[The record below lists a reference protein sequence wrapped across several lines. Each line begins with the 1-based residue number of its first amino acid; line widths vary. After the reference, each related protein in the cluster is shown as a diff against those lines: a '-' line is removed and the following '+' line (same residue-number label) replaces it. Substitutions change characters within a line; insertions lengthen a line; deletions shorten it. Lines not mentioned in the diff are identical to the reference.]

1 MGVLMSPDAAHPR
14 AACILPPPPTIS
26 PKFQTTTAADWDLA
40 DEIGSGAFGV
50 VRLGIRRT
58 TGEVGAIKMQKDARE
73 PSMQRELDALQ
84 RIKAKGGHKN
94 IVDLKDV
101 FEHNGHTCIV
111 TEFVSGGELFE
122 HIVRYGA
129 FEEPRARKMMQD
141 IVEGVAFLHDHGLVH
156 KDLKPEN
163 VLLRFSD
170 KRDDNPATLVDF
182 GSAGPASRVLDTDI
196 GTTVYL
202 PPEVLR
208 RGGVCTPAADVWAM
222 GCILYIVL
230 TGRHP
235 FDIDGTAP
243 EKTIE
248 SRIRKGHVSFKHAAC
263 QHLSSDAKDLIRHML
278 QKDPEMRPSAKQVL
292 AHPWM
297 TQQHQLVLDIVMMG
311 AATVAT
317 DNNQIRSKKL
327 LVL

>member
-1 MGVLMSPDAAHPR
+1 MSPKTAATIHP
-14 AACILPPPPTIS
+14 
-26 PKFQTTTAADWDLA
+26 AADWDLA

-58 TGEVGAIKMQKDARE
+58 TGEVCAIKMLKDSRDA
-73 PSMQRELDALQ
+73 SLQRELEALQ
-84 RIKAKGGHKN
+84 WIKAQGGHKN
-94 IVDLKDV
+94 IVDLKGV
-101 FEHNGHTCIV
+101 FEHDGKTCIV
-111 TEFVSGGELFE
+111 TELVSGGELFN
-122 HIVRYGA
+122 HIVKYGA
-129 FEEPRARKMMQD
+129 FDEPHARKMMHD
-141 IVEGVAFLHDHGLVH
+141 IVEAVAFLHDHGLVH

-163 VLLRFSD
+163 VLLRFKD
-170 KRDDNPATLVDF
+170 KRYDNHAKLVDF
-182 GSAGPASRVLDTDI
+182 GSAGPPSPAVGTDTDI

-208 RGGVCTPAADVWAM
+208 RGDCTPAADVWAM

-248 SRIRKGHVSFKHAAC
+248 SRIRRGHVTFKHAAC
-263 QHLSSDAKDLIRHML
+263 KHLSAEAKDLIHQML
-278 QKDPEMRPSAKQVL
+278 QKDPDLRPSAKQVL

-297 TQQHQLVLDIVMMG
+297 QQFQQQQVVQAVLDVVMMG
-311 AATVAT
+311 AATTSQPRIDAMPNKIT
-317 DNNQIRSKKL
+317 EL
-327 LVL
+327 